1 MFPIEDVI
9 GPQRLFSTRDNIDKL
24 VRFPIE
30 VRIKP
35 ERLFSARLSQARD
48 PNILIS

>member
-9 GPQRLFSTRDNIDKL
+9 GPQRLFSARDNIDRL

-30 VRIKP
+30 SRDW
-35 ERLFSARLSQARD
+35 ARK
-48 PNILIS
+48 IVTK